1 MSAPHPHR
9 ENAAGGNVAQ
19 SFWGMPADVL
29 PPCAM
34 LKGKMG
40 TRFNNKAEE
49 IEAAIAYAEEREA
62 FGRYVQDERATDV
75 SRQAKNIAERL
86 GFSVD
91 KFAEQQPRRARNGKR
106 RIKSNPSKAPC
117 STAEKIAKAEEEK
130 IVLQVERILEEE
142 NPKAAADIAG
152 FDDVDPPAPL
162 WDEESTG
169 RGLLQLGQEG
179 AARADKSGRVVPF
192 VPVDEAWRELLG
204 AKDADGNRVG
214 GVTEA
219 PATWPTMATC
229 VQAFALR
236 PEDIRKEI
244 GRRNMVAAGRKVHP
258 RGLHK
263 LIQEFLATLDH
274 LRPAWEETEN
284 REAWRLLALELA
296 ARCVKILKKS

>member
-1 MSAPHPHR
+1 
-9 ENAAGGNVAQ
+9 
-19 SFWGMPADVL
+19 
-29 PPCAM
+29 M

-62 FGRYVQDERATDV
+62 FGRYVGDERAADV
-75 SRQAKNIAERL
+75 RRQAESIAARL
-86 GFSVD
+86 GFSAE

-106 RIKSNPSKAPC
+106 RRKSKTPKAPC
-117 STAEKIAKAEEEK
+117 STAEKMAKAEEEA
-130 IVLQVERILEEE
+130 IVPQVVRILEEATPE
-142 NPKAAADIAG
+142 AAADIAG

-204 AKDADGNRVG
+204 AKDAEGRRVG

-244 GRRNMVAAGRKVHP
+244 GRQNIVAAGRKIHP

-263 LIQEFLATLDH
+263 LVQEFLATLDH
-274 LRPAWEETEN
+274 LRPAWGEREN
-284 REAWRLLALELA
+284 REAWRLQALELA